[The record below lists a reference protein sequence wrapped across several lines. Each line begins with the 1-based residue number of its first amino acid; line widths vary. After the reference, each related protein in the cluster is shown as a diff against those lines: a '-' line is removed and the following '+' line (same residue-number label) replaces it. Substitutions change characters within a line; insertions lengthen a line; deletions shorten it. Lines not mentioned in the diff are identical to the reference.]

1 MSREGSRDLCKH
13 GNEGASRRKSGFIK
27 MAAEQINKLTDHLTC
42 SHCCELYK
50 EPKYLPCYHSYC
62 EECLVKLVVQSNITC
77 PECRKTSVVPSGGV
91 KQLPNNF
98 FINRLL
104 DEVALKRK
112 VEGEEEAKCD
122 LCVRGDAVEVLC
134 LDCGAF
140 LCGRCFDNHKYS
152 KEYQNHNMMPLNEV
166 RSKKEGI
173 TIKPKSKFALC
184 PKHELE
190 LNFYCETCDQLVCHY
205 CIMKDHLKHD
215 HDTVKKMATKHRK
228 ELDKIMEPVEK
239 MIEGLS
245 VARKKVSNT
254 RDKIGAQA
262 DDIDKE
268 IDRYYEELHRRLQ
281 QQRDEL
287 KKELHEACRQ
297 KKKEVTLQLEQMEQT
312 QAELESIKEL
322 NVVIKNQSE
331 HEVMLMKKQV
341 VDDVK
346 RISDSYNKLDTQP
359 VQSATMEFVPVE
371 EYRKVMP
378 QFGQLSDD
386 DDVCPLNC
394 EANLPQYVFE
404 GEVKFL
410 VVTRDKSSHL
420 CYKGGNKVV
429 IQAQSSRGDII
440 PVEVKD
446 NKDSS
451 HSASFVANHVRE
463 VKLSVTIKGQ
473 QIKDS
478 PFNVKVHGKYT
489 ILDKPSKVVNEDGRI
504 GRSWGIAF
512 GRNGM
517 WAVPDDANHCVWIF
531 DREDRLVRK
540 FGSCGTDKGQ
550 FECPYGVA
558 FDANNH
564 LYVTDYNNHRVQKFD
579 NNGKFMIQFGTC
591 GSGNGQLNYPL
602 GIIVHNDKVYVTE
615 CCGNR
620 ISVFPLGGQFSHI
633 IGSGHLRNPHDIAVT
648 ANDQLLVADSSHHCI
663 SILTLDGT
671 YVGKFGAQGTGR
683 GQLCRPIGIA
693 IDIYGFILVTEND
706 NNRVSIFDKDGV
718 FTHSFGSSGSGIG
731 QFSSPRQIAISPTGA
746 IYICDRDNKRI
757 QIFCT

>member
-1 MSREGSRDLCKH
+1 
-13 GNEGASRRKSGFIK
+13 
-27 MAAEQINKLTDHLTC
+27 MAAEQMKKVTGHLSC
-42 SHCCELYK
+42 PICYELYK
-50 EPKYLPCYHSYC
+50 KPKYLPCYHSYC

-77 PECRKTSVVPSGGV
+77 PECRKTSIVPSGGV

-140 LCGRCFDNHKYS
+140 LCGHCFDNHKYS

-173 TIKPKSKFALC
+173 TIKPKSKFVMC
-184 PKHELE
+184 SKHELE

-215 HDTVKKMATKHRK
+215 HDTVKEMATKHRK

-239 MIEGLS
+239 MIERLS

-254 RDKIGAQA
+254 RNNIVAQA

-297 KKKEVTLQLEQMEQT
+297 KKKEVTLQLEQMEHT

-322 NVVIKNQSE
+322 NGAMKNGSDQE
-331 HEVMLMKKQV
+331 ALLIKKQV

-346 RISDSYNKLDTQP
+346 RMSDSYDEFDMQP

-371 EYRKVMP
+371 EYKKLMP
-378 QFGQLSDD
+378 QFGYLSH
-386 DDVCPLNC
+386 VCTLNC
-394 EANLPQYVFE
+394 EALGIPETV
-404 GEVKFL
+404 GKGDKVKFRI
-410 VVTRDKSSHL
+410 VTKDQNISL
-420 CYKGGNKVV
+420 YNKGGSKVV
-429 IQAQSSRGDII
+429 IQAQLSRGDVT
-440 PVEVKD
+440 PVKVKD
-446 NKDSS
+446 NKDGSY
-451 HSASFVANHVRE
+451 SASFVANQVGE
-463 VKLSVTIKGQ
+463 VKLSVAIKGQ
-473 QIKDS
+473 QIKGS

-489 ILDKPSKVVNEDGRI
+489 TIDKPSKVVNEGGRM
-504 GRSWGIAF
+504 GYSHGIAF
-512 GRNGM
+512 GRDGM
-517 WAVPDDANHCVWIF
+517 WAVTDNSNHCVWIF
-531 DREDRLVRK
+531 DRQDQLVKK
-540 FGSCGTDKGQ
+540 FGSEGTGNGEFKSPFGA
-550 FECPYGVA
+550 A

-564 LYVTDYNNHRVQKFD
+564 LYVTDTHNHRVQKFD
-579 NNGKFMIQFGTC
+579 IASTDTYLFQFKFGSQGSGHGKLDVPVGITLQNGKLYI
-591 GSGNGQLNYPL
+591 SEYNN
-602 GIIVHNDKVYVTE
+602 H
-615 CCGNR
+615 R
-620 ISVFPLGGQFSHI
+620 ISVFQLDGQFSHI
-633 IGSGHLRNPHDIAVT
+633 IGSGCVQYPWHIAVSS
-648 ANDQLLVADSSHHCI
+648 NDQLLVANSGHHCI
-663 SILTLDGT
+663 SIFTLNGN
-671 YVGKFGAQGTGR
+671 YVGKFGTQGTGR
-683 GQLCRPIGIA
+683 GQLSSPVGIA
-693 IDIYGFILVTEND
+693 TDMYGFILVTEYG

-718 FTHSFGSSGSGIG
+718 FLYCFGSKGSGHG
-731 QFSSPRQIAISPTGA
+731 QFNNPRGIAFSPTGD
-746 IYICDRDNKRI
+746 IYISDSNNKRI
-757 QIFCT
+757 QIFST

>member
-1 MSREGSRDLCKH
+1 
-13 GNEGASRRKSGFIK
+13 
-27 MAAEQINKLTDHLTC
+27 MAAEQMKKVTGHLSC
-42 SHCCELYK
+42 PICYELYK
-50 EPKYLPCYHSYC
+50 KPKYLPCYHSYC

-173 TIKPKSKFALC
+173 TIKPNSKSAQC
-184 PKHELE
+184 QEHELE
-190 LNFYCETCDQLVCHY
+190 LNFYCETCDQLVCQY

-215 HDTVKKMATKHRK
+215 HDTAKKMATKYRK

-245 VARKKVSNT
+245 VACKKVTNM

-262 DDIDKE
+262 GDIDKE

-297 KKKEVTLQLEQMEQT
+297 KKKEVTLQLEQMEHN

-322 NVVIKNQSE
+322 NGAMKNGSDQE
-331 HEVMLMKKQV
+331 ALLMKKQV

-359 VQSATMEFVPVE
+359 LQSAGMEFVPVE
-371 EYRKVMP
+371 EYKKLMP
-378 QFGQLSDD
+378 QFGHLFHDNA
-386 DDVCPLNC
+386 CPMNC
-394 EANLPQYVFE
+394 EALGIPEMVYK
-404 GEVKFL
+404 GDKVKFKIL
-410 VVTRDKSSHL
+410 TKDQSNL
-420 CYKGGNKVV
+420 LYQKGGNEVV
-429 IQAQSSRGDII
+429 IQAQSSRGDVI

-446 NKDSS
+446 NKDGSY
-451 HSASFVANHVRE
+451 SASFVANQVGE

-473 QIKDS
+473 QIKGS

-489 ILDKPSKVVNEDGRI
+489 TIDKPSKVVNEGGRM
-504 GRSWGIAF
+504 GEPWGIAF
-512 GRNGM
+512 SKDGI
-517 WAVPDDANHCVWIF
+517 WAVTDDSNHCVWIF
-531 DREDRLVRK
+531 DREDQLVRK
-540 FGSCGTDKGQ
+540 FGGEGTGNGKFNIPEGL
-550 FECPYGVA
+550 A

-564 LYVTDYNNHRVQKFD
+564 LYVIDHCNHRVQKFD
-579 NNGKFMIQFGTC
+579 ITGTYLFQFGSQ
-591 GSGNGQLNYPL
+591 GSGNGQLMHPL
-602 GIIVHNDKVYVTE
+602 GIIVHDGKLYIAEYSNH
-615 CCGNR
+615 R
-620 ISVFPLGGQFSHI
+620 ISVFQLDGQFSHI
-633 IGSGHLRNPHDIAVT
+633 IGSGHLKNPWYIAVCS
-648 ANDQLLVADSSHHCI
+648 NDQLLVANYGHHCI
-663 SILTLDGT
+663 SMFTLDGN
-671 YVGKFGAQGTGR
+671 YVGKFGTQGTGR
-683 GQLCRPIGIA
+683 GQLSRPLGIA
-693 IDIYGFILVTEND
+693 TDMYGFVLVTENG
-706 NNRVSIFDKDGV
+706 NHRVSIFDKDGV
-718 FTHSFGSSGSGIG
+718 FVHCFGSKGSGHG
-731 QFSSPRQIAISPTGA
+731 QFNNP
-746 IYICDRDNKRI
+746 
-757 QIFCT
+757 